1 MVYGR
6 RQPRTKNA
14 SFEFRRREGS
24 SSAHEITE
32 DVPEPSRRSK
42 RAAGRINLPRGA
54 MRIEDSEPESTS
66 SDDDEESSYK
76 QEPSPPESPTA
87 AAQRKRKGKNIRTTS
102 NEHSQGTGDDDSD
115 GECEGISVLGPQP
128 VESGAVTHF
137 NVGMRPP
144 VDLEHRNI
152 VNYKRRGM
160 TERERKERE
169 QNPLTVGGRNLDY
182 WFGTKF
188 HQDYYASAI
197 IKKDFPIARSEYIDW
212 GFLSVMEDPKIA
224 EIIRECKRKNVYDI
238 MGFAKSWNNE
248 VIAQFYATCYFTTWK
263 NDKVVHWMTEGKWFG
278 LSLSLHIYL
287 VLMKKTLER

>member
-14 SFEFRRREGS
+14 SFEFRRREET

-32 DVPEPSRRSK
+32 DVPEPPRRSK

-66 SDDDEESSYK
+66 SDDDEESPYRQK
-76 QEPSPPESPTA
+76 PSPPESPTA
-87 AAQRKRKGKNIRTTS
+87 AAQRKRKGKNIRTAS
-102 NEHSQGTGDDDSD
+102 HEHSQGTEDDDSD
-115 GECEGISVLGPQP
+115 GEYEGISVLGPQP

-137 NVGMRPP
+137 NVRMRPP
-144 VDLEHRNI
+144 VDPEHRNI
-152 VNYKRRGM
+152 VNYKGRGM
-160 TERERKERE
+160 TERARKERE
-169 QNPLTVGGRNLDY
+169 KNPLTVGGRNLDY
-182 WFGTKF
+182 RFGTKF

-212 GFLSVMEDPKIA
+212 EFLSVMEDPKIA

-263 NDKVVHWMTEGKWFG
+263 NDKIVHWMTRGKMVW
-278 LSLSLHIYL
+278 HHYH
-287 VLMKKTLER
+287 